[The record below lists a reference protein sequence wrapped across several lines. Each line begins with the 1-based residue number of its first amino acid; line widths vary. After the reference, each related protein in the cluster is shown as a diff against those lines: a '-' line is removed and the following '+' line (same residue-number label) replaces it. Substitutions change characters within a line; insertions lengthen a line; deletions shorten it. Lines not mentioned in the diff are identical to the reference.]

1 MLVIIKIVDII
12 YELALMFSFYHIVHV
27 CTGFLDSV
35 RASDIFLIFLRL
47 VLITPSKADV
57 M

>member
-1 MLVIIKIVDII
+1 
-12 YELALMFSFYHIVHV
+12 MFSFYHIVHV